1 MKPSKELF
9 YLIQSLTKSEKRYFK
24 LMSSLQTGDKN
35 YMKLFDCIEGMEDY
49 DEEEVKEKLKGEK
62 FIKHLPSEKNHL
74 YKLILKSLRSFY
86 SDNSAASILQE
97 NLRNIE
103 LLFNKA
109 LYAECFKHIQRAKA
123 IAYSYEKFY
132 FLLDLIDWEKKL
144 IEEAFL
150 DNKFKVN
157 MESLIEEETD
167 CLEKLRNIA
176 EYQKLYSKI
185 NFIIRKSGF
194 ARNIEGS
201 DEIKNIANHPL
212 IVKKGTAHS
221 IKAATACLSIKGLC
235 AVTEQ
240 NLKVAYENFSR
251 VVKIMED
258 NPSIMQELPKRYI
271 RALNSLMYV
280 HLGKGEWKETF
291 ELIDKMKSLSSK
303 QAFQSMDI
311 QLKLFSIPFNA
322 ELNVYIRMRDYSKA
336 AKIVIPKVI
345 EGLQRFR
352 GKINKEEEMLFYYN
366 IARIYFFTDD
376 LKNALR
382 YINLVLNESKPGLR
396 DDVYSFA
403 RLVNLV
409 IHFELNNIELLEY
422 NIKST
427 KRFLTVSKRDFKLET
442 VFLTEMRK
450 LVKSKNLEKQKAQFI
465 NFRENLLKVFK
476 EHPNEKIALD
486 YFNFI
491 LWLDSKI
498 QNKSYTKL
506 LMEQAPSNKH

>member
-9 YLIQSLTKSEKRYFK
+9 YLIKSLTKSEKRYFK

-35 YMKLFDCIEGMEDY
+35 YMKLFECIDELEDY
-49 DEEEVKEKLKGEK
+49 DEEAVKEKLKNEK

-86 SDNSAASILQE
+86 SDNSAASVLQE

-109 LYAECFKHIQRAKA
+109 LYTECFKNIQRAKG
-123 IAYSYEKFY
+123 IAYTYEKFY

-157 MESLIEEETD
+157 MENLIEEEAD

-185 NFIIRKSGF
+185 NYIIRKSGF
-194 ARNIEGS
+194 TRNVEGRE
-201 DEIKNIANHPL
+201 EIKKIANHPL
-212 IVKKGTAHS
+212 IVNKGTAHS

-235 AVTEQ
+235 AVTDQ
-240 NLKVAYENFSR
+240 NLEGAFSNFSY

-258 NPSIMQELPKRYI
+258 NPPIMQELPKRYI
-271 RALNSLMYV
+271 RALNSVMYAY
-280 HLGKGEWKETF
+280 LSKGEWDETF
-291 ELIDKMKSLSSK
+291 KIINKMKGLLSK
-303 QAFQSMDI
+303 RGFESMDI

-322 ELNVYIRMRDYSKA
+322 ELNVHIKMGNYMKA
-336 AKIVIPKVI
+336 IKQVIPKII
-345 EGLQRFR
+345 EGLQHFD

-366 IARIYFFTDD
+366 ISRVYFFTDD
-376 LKNALR
+376 LKSALK
-382 YINLVLNESKPGLR
+382 YINLVLNENKPGLR
-396 DDVYSFA
+396 DDVYTFA
-403 RLVNLV
+403 RLVNLI
-409 IHFELNNIELLEY
+409 IHFELNNIDLLEY

-427 KRFLTVSKRDFKLET
+427 KRFLTVNKRDFKLET
-442 VFLTEMRK
+442 VFLNEMRK
-450 LVKSKNLEKQKAQFI
+450 LVKAKNEEKQQEQFLT
-465 NFRENLLKVFK
+465 FKENLMKVF
-476 EHPNEKIALD
+476 EDPYEKIALD
-486 YFNFI
+486 YFDFI

-498 QNKSYTKL
+498 TKQSFVKLAMEKSDSK
-506 LMEQAPSNKH
+506 

>member
-9 YLIQSLTKSEKRYFK
+9 YLIKSLTKSEKRYFK

-35 YMKLFDCIEGMEDY
+35 YMKLFECIDELEGY
-49 DEEEVKEKLKGEK
+49 DEEIVKEKLKNEK

-86 SDNSAASILQE
+86 SDNSAASVLQE

-109 LYAECFKHIQRAKA
+109 LYTECFKNIQRAKG
-123 IAYSYEKFY
+123 IAYTYEKFY

-157 MESLIEEETD
+157 MENLIEEEAD

-176 EYQKLYSKI
+176 EYQKLYPKI
-185 NFIIRKSGF
+185 NYIIRKSGF
-194 ARNIEGS
+194 TRNVEGRE
-201 DEIKNIANHPL
+201 EIKKIANHPL
-212 IVKKGTAHS
+212 IVNKGTAHS

-235 AVTEQ
+235 AVTDQ
-240 NLKVAYENFSR
+240 NLEGAFSNFSH

-258 NPSIMQELPKRYI
+258 NPPIMQELPKRYI
-271 RALNSLMYV
+271 RALNSVMYA
-280 HLGKGEWKETF
+280 HLSKGEWDETF
-291 ELIDKMKSLSSK
+291 KIINKMKGLLSK
-303 QAFQSMDI
+303 QGFESMDI

-322 ELNVYIRMRDYSKA
+322 ELNVHIKMGNYMKA
-336 AKIVIPKVI
+336 IKQVIPKI
-345 EGLQRFR
+345 ITGLQHFD

-366 IARIYFFTDD
+366 ISRVYFFTDD
-376 LKNALR
+376 LKSALR
-382 YINLVLNESKPGLR
+382 YINLVLNENKPGLR
-396 DDVYSFA
+396 DDVYTFA
-403 RLVNLV
+403 RLVNLI

-427 KRFLTVSKRDFKLET
+427 KRFLTVNKRDFKLET
-442 VFLTEMRK
+442 VFLNEMRK
-450 LVKSKNLEKQKAQFI
+450 LVKAKNEEKQKEQFI
-465 NFRENLLKVFK
+465 TFKENLMKVF
-476 EHPNEKIALD
+476 EDPYEKIALD
-486 YFNFI
+486 YFDFI

-498 QNKSYTKL
+498 TNQSFAKLAIEKSESK
-506 LMEQAPSNKH
+506 